1 MSESMPTSQFPM
13 TRIETTNQANLIKNA
28 NKWSVPQTLSIMS
41 IDYWLICS
49 NFLLLQNK
57 NVMYIVFFY
66 PMTCFQNEL
75 EISLVKYK
83 AQRQR
88 SLKYGS
94 QFWLKL
100 TFLTPSYHEFNLP
113 TRFTV
118 DEKIIMFTLEMAIKA
133 PH

>member
-1 MSESMPTSQFPM
+1 MSESMPTSQFPK
-13 TRIETTNQANLIKNA
+13 TRIETTNQANLIKTQINGVFH
-28 NKWSVPQTLSIMS
+28 KH
-41 IDYWLICS
+41 C
-49 NFLLLQNK
+49 LLCQLTTGSFAQIFVFSRTK
-57 NVMYIVFFY
+57 TWCIYSFFY

-118 DEKIIMFTLEMAIKA
+118 DEKIIMFTLEMTIKA